1 MRWAAA
7 LPAAVLAALACGLA
21 AADDPK
27 NNPSPGADGA
37 LVVHEWGTFSTFSGS
52 DGKNQ
57 KFYPYDNDLP
67 DFVHSYIPH
76 NAKQGPEGGLISLE
90 TPVIYFY
97 SEKPLKA
104 SVQVDFPK
112 GTMTEWYPFA
122 ERTAKRLTWKG
133 IKVTPKGED
142 GPNDEKKQSRY
153 FAARET
159 DAVPLSVSFYSQ
171 EQGRTTAEHEKFL
184 FYRGVGDFALPLTVR
199 AKGEGKFEVAWD
211 GKAPTD
217 DLILVQIKDG
227 KLRFQ
232 PFKLDA
238 STDGGRADVRVP
250 DADASTEKLSDTVVK
265 QLISKGLTEKEARAM
280 VKTWSSAWFGEE
292 GTRVLY
298 ILPDALTDELLPLKI
313 EPKPSSL
320 VRVLVG
326 RHDVLTPEK
335 EKRIDAL
342 TAVVDNVNDD
352 AQRQSAWTE
361 MHKLGRYTEAAWE
374 ASRARREKKR

>member
-21 AADDPK
+21 ADDPK
-27 NNPSPGADGA
+27 NNPAPGADGG

-67 DFVHSYIPH
+67 DFVHASFLR
-76 NAKQGPEGGLISLE
+76 NAKEAPGGGLISLE

-97 SEKPLKA
+97 SEKPLTA
-104 SVQVDFPK
+104 SVRVDFPK
-112 GTMTEWYPFA
+112 GTMTEWYPYA
-122 ERTAKRLTWKG
+122 DRTAKRLTWQG

-142 GPNDEKKQSRY
+142 GPNGEKKESRY
-153 FAARET
+153 FTARDT
-159 DAVPLSVSFYSQ
+159 DAVPLSVSFKKD
-171 EQGRTTAEHEKFL
+171 GLTTTEHEKFL

-199 AKGEGKFEVAWD
+199 AKSEGKFEVAWD

-217 DLILVQIKDG
+217 DLILVQIQGG

-232 PFKLDA
+232 PFQLDA

-250 DADASTEKLSDTVVK
+250 DADSTTEKLSETVVK
-265 QLISKGLTEKEARAM
+265 QLISKGLKEKEALAM

-313 EPKPSSL
+313 EPKPTTL

-342 TAVVDNVNDD
+342 VSILDEVRANDD
-352 AQRQSAWTE
+352 PQRQSAWAELT
-361 MHKLGRYTEAAWE
+361 KLGRYQQAAWE
-374 ASRARREKKR
+374 ASRARREKGNK